1 MGRYKKKFLFI
12 LLCIIISL
20 VGHGFFIKNSVL
32 NDQMMATG
40 GDQFSQMI
48 IFKDYLYN
56 QFSNGN
62 FFYDF
67 QYMGGENFFTSL
79 SYYYSTSIS
88 FYLSSIIT
96 FVLEALGMISNV
108 DLVYWANMILI
119 VSIFR
124 TAIIIFI
131 TTRLLTYL
139 NVRPNIALF
148 SSLFYALSPVYF
160 HQTSLWEIFGDGFI
174 WAPLLILGVEKI
186 IREQK
191 GFIFA
196 IAVGLAVFNNGYLAY
211 IVLLMTLFY
220 IGIRFFV
227 HLTTNESSLWL
238 QIKNYAIYGILGL
251 ILGSPGF
258 VPFVIGFLKT
268 KRTSGDFTA
277 PLLAFDS
284 EIHNFVFTDEYQ
296 VIPVLFILL
305 ASFYPI
311 YKNKNVRFFVLI
323 TLVGMVARFSPLFG
337 SIMNGFSYP
346 EERWIFLVPLFMS
359 IAIGMSL
366 ETIRQGITRQHAIYG
381 AIISLL
387 ITTLIYMNS
396 SKMPLTDKPS
406 LLVEYWPFFVI
417 ITSLL
422 LILIYLFKNN
432 KIFLPVL
439 LILGGVNLILLYDQN
454 RQLYY
459 DYHLFEIDEAKII
472 NTYQNDSMLIT
483 EIINDLENEEL
494 SMSKIDFTESPINLA
509 LTKDISS
516 YNIYSSFLNGSIQNF
531 ITDLKVLDHSEH
543 LNQINGFGGRQSLYS
558 LLGIDTVVSPADHQ
572 RIPYGFERTNQQND
586 YGETYI
592 YENTL
597 ELPFIHPVKYLYS
610 KDEAN
615 NKNLDE
621 LMVDGAVVESEYAQN
636 DGDNRYQINDIQYDI
651 SVENGEFDNN
661 KLLPQEESED
671 TTVSLSFED
680 SDYDQIAI
688 DYSLI
693 PVDENST
700 IKYKI
705 NGDNI
710 ELYGFDK
717 IYSERR
723 PNKIALVENGENAVF
738 IFPTHSEYEFE
749 IKKVYGIGYDGLE
762 QYKNEIENQ
771 DYSVDI
777 SKGQV
782 KIRFNNLNNYPF
794 MVLPIFNEPGWN
806 LYINGE
812 KSTIIDANFGMIG
825 FEIPKGEVFIELKF
839 EQPFFKLT
847 IFVSALALITLV
859 YLGRRIDRTTI
870 L

>member
-1 MGRYKKKFLFI
+1 
-12 LLCIIISL
+12 
-20 VGHGFFIKNSVL
+20 
-32 NDQMMATG
+32 
-40 GDQFSQMI
+40 
-48 IFKDYLYN
+48 
-56 QFSNGN
+56 
-62 FFYDF
+62 
-67 QYMGGENFFTSL
+67 
-79 SYYYSTSIS
+79 
-88 FYLSSIIT
+88 
-96 FVLEALGMISNV
+96 
-108 DLVYWANMILI
+108 
-119 VSIFR
+119 
-124 TAIIIFI
+124 FI

-220 IGIRFFV
+220 IGIRFFA

-323 TLVGMVARFSPLFG
+323 KFVGIVARFSPLFG
-337 SIMNGFSYP
+337 NIMNGFSYP
-346 EERWIFLVPLFMS
+346 EDRWIFLVPLFIS

-439 LILGGVNLILLYDQN
+439 LILGGVNL
-454 RQLYY
+454 
-459 DYHLFEIDEAKII
+459 
-472 NTYQNDSMLIT
+472 
-483 EIINDLENEEL
+483 
-494 SMSKIDFTESPINLA
+494 
-509 LTKDISS
+509 
-516 YNIYSSFLNGSIQNF
+516 
-531 ITDLKVLDHSEH
+531 
-543 LNQINGFGGRQSLYS
+543 
-558 LLGIDTVVSPADHQ
+558 
-572 RIPYGFERTNQQND
+572 
-586 YGETYI
+586 
-592 YENTL
+592 
-597 ELPFIHPVKYLYS
+597 
-610 KDEAN
+610 
-615 NKNLDE
+615 
-621 LMVDGAVVESEYAQN
+621 
-636 DGDNRYQINDIQYDI
+636 
-651 SVENGEFDNN
+651 
-661 KLLPQEESED
+661 
-671 TTVSLSFED
+671 
-680 SDYDQIAI
+680 
-688 DYSLI
+688 
-693 PVDENST
+693 
-700 IKYKI
+700 
-705 NGDNI
+705 
-710 ELYGFDK
+710 
-717 IYSERR
+717 
-723 PNKIALVENGENAVF
+723 
-738 IFPTHSEYEFE
+738 
-749 IKKVYGIGYDGLE
+749 
-762 QYKNEIENQ
+762 
-771 DYSVDI
+771 
-777 SKGQV
+777 
-782 KIRFNNLNNYPF
+782 
-794 MVLPIFNEPGWN
+794 
-806 LYINGE
+806 
-812 KSTIIDANFGMIG
+812 
-825 FEIPKGEVFIELKF
+825 
-839 EQPFFKLT
+839 
-847 IFVSALALITLV
+847 
-859 YLGRRIDRTTI
+859 
-870 L
+870 